1 MKKTVILLVLM
12 ICSFSISV
20 QAQDIKSI
28 LTGLVQTAVGDK
40 LTTENSVIGTW
51 SYSAPACILASDEDD
66 ILSNAGSSLVSTTA
80 ESTLTKVY
88 SKIGFDKCIFTFNE
102 DGTYTTTA
110 GKVSS
115 KGTYTFN
122 AEDKTITFK
131 TKLGISYTAKVSVTI
146 NSMSLTFKADK
157 ALTAV
162 KAIAGIAGSITSYAQ
177 TINSLANKYNGL
189 SLGFELAK
197 K

>member
-28 LTGLVQTAVGDK
+28 LTGIVQTAVGDK

-51 SYSAPACILASDEDD
+51 SYSAPACILASEEDD
-66 ILSNAGSSLVSTTA
+66 ILSNAGSSLVATTA

>member
-28 LTGLVQTAVGDK
+28 LTGIVQTAVGDK

-51 SYSAPACILASDEDD
+51 SYSAPACILASEEDD